1 MVSRLLPLFFGLLF
15 SASVMAWEA
24 KSAVED
30 PALEAR
36 VMAISEHLRC
46 LVCQNQTI
54 ADSNAGLAID
64 LRNQVREML
73 QKGMDEKQ
81 VVDFM
86 VQRYG
91 DFVLYK
97 PPVKPTTWLLWAGP
111 FLLFGFALATLFF
124 KLKKRRKQVVAPL
137 SEQDHLAALRMLEG
151 TGRNEHIG
159 NVAGDD
165 KSK

>member
-1 MVSRLLPLFFGLLF
+1 MSRLLPLFIGLLCSI
-15 SASVMAWEA
+15 SALAWEA
-24 KSAVED
+24 KPAVED
-30 PALEAR
+30 PVLEAR

-111 FLLFGFALATLFF
+111 FLLFGFALAMLFV
-124 KLKKRRKQVVAPL
+124 KLKNRRQQIVEPL
-137 SEQDHLAALRMLEG
+137 SEQDHRAAVQMLEG
-151 TGRNEHIG
+151 TGRKDHIV
-159 NVAGDD
+159 NVSGDE
-165 KSK
+165 KST